1 MYTVSTCECTYCEI
15 KCNPIPNLYINQLK
29 EGILFEVNALAKQWM
44 PWVILAHCHAFLF
57 FVAMWS
63 MLYSFCGAFC
73 NTGVLTCTHIQK
85 RQTPPMFTRL
95 LVSVSDHTPTV
106 CSLTVWCILQHE
118 SGKLFVFFIFCQ
130 AVFWL
135 VSFTDLP
142 GVRAQNEF
150 CPETKMCLQSSGL
163 IQWEQNEIIT
173 GHLTTLVSF
182 WSTYYQVK

>member
-1 MYTVSTCECTYCEI
+1 MNAMSNSGPLSCLSFLCSYMVYALFVFVVPFVTQAFSLAPTYR
-15 KCNPIPNLYINQLK
+15 
-29 EGILFEVNALAKQWM
+29 
-44 PWVILAHCHAFLF
+44 
-57 FVAMWS
+57 
-63 MLYSFCGAFC
+63 
-73 NTGVLTCTHIQK
+73 K

-95 LVSVSDHTPTV
+95 LVSVHTPTV

-118 SGKLFVFFIFCQ
+118 SGKLVFFFIFCQ

-150 CPETKMCLQSSGL
+150 CPETKMCLQGSGL

-173 GHLTTLVSF
+173 RHLTTLVSF